1 MPSPEDDE
9 NISNTF
15 LARWIEREIVFV
27 EARINWLFWNNISS
41 NKQSSWAVSIKLGC
55 LFFFLFHH

>member
-27 EARINWLFWNNISS
+27 EARINWLFWEQHIF
-41 NKQSSWAVSIKLGC
+41 KQTIQLGC
-55 LFFFLFHH
+55 KY